1 MHIVPTLWIVWAVFA
16 VCLLGLLLYR
26 GTITR
31 YEDDQLFLDDI
42 SDRAHKENDAIIRK
56 LNTIQPF
63 LRIFTGVTSI
73 LTAAIIGIYAW
84 DAIKAFYM

>member
-1 MHIVPTLWIVWAVFA
+1 MHVVPALWIVWAVFA
-16 VCLLGLLLYR
+16 ASLLLLLLYR

-42 SDRAHKENDAIIRK
+42 SERAHKENDAILHK
-56 LNTIQPF
+56 LAVIKPY

-73 LTAAIIGIYAW
+73 LTAAIVGLYAW
-84 DAIKAFYM
+84 DAIKIFYM

>member
-1 MHIVPTLWIVWAVFA
+1 MHVIPVLWIVWGVFA
-16 VCLLGLLLYR
+16 AILLALLRYR

-42 SDRAHKENDAIIRK
+42 SERQHKENDAIIRK

-63 LRIFTGVTSI
+63 LRVFTGVTSI
-73 LTAAIIGIYAW
+73 LTATIIGIYAW
-84 DAIKAFYM
+84 DAIKTFYM

>member
-1 MHIVPTLWIVWAVFA
+1 MHIVPALWIVWAIFA

-42 SDRAHKENDAIIRK
+42 SDRAHRENDAIIRK

-84 DAIKAFYM
+84 DAIKTFYM